1 MAYADDNWIAQL
13 KHSGAPDLLGA
24 VLETFPFIP
33 PAREVA
39 GENGNFVVE
48 WQCAGKYF
56 EIEDAGDG
64 TLAIMT
70 EIDGVYRHWVLTPQK
85 QSTIILTYCLSGQGT
100 SFHPR

>member
-70 EIDGVYRHWVLTPQK
+70 EIDGVYRHWVLTPNVK
-85 QSTIILTYCLSGQGT
+85 LRGRAL
-100 SFHPR
+100 